1 MRLTNIHF
9 SELQAIIMLAICFL
23 KTLYSRGCCLCVF
36 GAYVETL
43 CFLLVN
49 VGIIPDFFSKKNA
62 ETKALLK
69 INDREVVVITK

>member
-1 MRLTNIHF
+1 M
-9 SELQAIIMLAICFL
+9 
-23 KTLYSRGCCLCVF
+23 CVF